1 MTRTLRALLVAATA
15 ASATLLAACG
25 GDGTTGPAPAD
36 SRAAEVVPAH
46 AAPAHHAGHP
56 SALPAGELPGT
67 SLFHLASAWTD
78 QDGAPF
84 ALPDLRGKPSVFVMF
99 YGDCTTACPLLVKA
113 AEDIEAALPAELR
126 GQVEF
131 VMVTFATEA
140 DTPAK
145 LKAYAASKG
154 LDREGW
160 RWLVGSPLQTRQ
172 LATLLGVQYRALGDG
187 MFAHSNVVTVLD
199 REGVPA
205 TRLEGLGVALDPAV
219 AAILSV
225 L

>member
-1 MTRTLRALLVAATA
+1 GRGHRLRRGRPPRRGVGVGVGRRLGAEHRRGPVRRRPPPPARVRRRVGQRHGHQRLRRVPALRVPERPHRRLRRRRPRLPLRLLRRGTMTRTLRALLAAATA

-25 GDGTTGPAPAD
+25 GDGPTGPAPAD
-36 SRAAEVVPAH
+36 ARAPDPVPAQ

-126 GQVEF
+126 G
-131 VMVTFATEA
+131 
-140 DTPAK
+140 
-145 LKAYAASKG
+145 
-154 LDREGW
+154 
-160 RWLVGSPLQTRQ
+160 
-172 LATLLGVQYRALGDG
+172 
-187 MFAHSNVVTVLD
+187 
-199 REGVPA
+199 
-205 TRLEGLGVALDPAV
+205 
-219 AAILSV
+219 
-225 L
+225 